1 MAVFSNRATG
11 QLLQDILTI
20 ISEFTVARG
29 IDAAYVVS
37 GVGEIKETNMLSC
50 YDPSRKKTVVKTL

>member
-1 MAVFSNRATG
+1 M
-11 QLLQDILTI
+11 LTI
-20 ISEFTVARG
+20 ISEFTVARS

-37 GVGEIKETNMLSC
+37 GVGEIRETNMLSC